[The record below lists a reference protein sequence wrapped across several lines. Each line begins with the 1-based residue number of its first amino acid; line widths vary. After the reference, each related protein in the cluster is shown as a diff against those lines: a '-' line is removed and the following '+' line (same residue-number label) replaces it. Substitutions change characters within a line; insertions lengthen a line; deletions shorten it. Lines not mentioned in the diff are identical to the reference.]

1 MLCHLGYTRTWDLT
15 TVQTKLKYAGV
26 TDFYCGKL
34 PQEIL
39 AFGTGISRKNRRFCH
54 KSYPKQQNG
63 KLEIPCKQTNQRLW
77 VSTLLTYVDFNSN
90 SHMSISWFS
99 FWIFYDFLP
108 SQIIII
114 VQELAYIP
122 TSHYCLLIDL
132 DWPSR
137 KVNKLLSWSIK
148 VSVHSPTKNSCFCT
162 RSGLSTHNFLL

>member
-1 MLCHLGYTRTWDLT
+1 MKIAGNAVPLRVYEDMRLDDSPDETSR
-15 TVQTKLKYAGV
+15 YAGV

-99 FWIFYDFLP
+99 F
-108 SQIIII
+108 
-114 VQELAYIP
+114 
-122 TSHYCLLIDL
+122 
-132 DWPSR
+132 
-137 KVNKLLSWSIK
+137 
-148 VSVHSPTKNSCFCT
+148 
-162 RSGLSTHNFLL
+162 